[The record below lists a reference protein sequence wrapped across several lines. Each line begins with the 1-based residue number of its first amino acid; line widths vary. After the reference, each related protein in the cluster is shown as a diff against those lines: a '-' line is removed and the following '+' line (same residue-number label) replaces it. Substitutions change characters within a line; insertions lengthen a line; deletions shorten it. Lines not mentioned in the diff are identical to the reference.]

1 MSISTLYTSVM
12 NEHTSVFERMR
23 SSDSLVH
30 DLSILGE
37 MMLSAFRKGNKLL
50 LCGNGGSASDAQH
63 IAAELV
69 GRFYLDRPGI
79 NAETLTVN
87 TSSLTSITNDY
98 SFDNVFSRQVEA
110 KGRKGD
116 VLLGL
121 TTSGTSKNI
130 IAAFETA
137 RKIGMRNICFTG
149 ENAPASLDDLCEVV
163 LRVPSACT
171 PRIQEIH
178 IIIGHIICE
187 YVEKMLFDN
196 AEETNE

>member
-1 MSISTLYTSVM
+1 MTVNELYDSVIFDHAVLI
-12 NEHTSVFERMR
+12 ELLKK
-23 SSDSLVH
+23 SDSVKQQIAASAEIL
-30 DLSILGE
+30 LS
-37 MMLSAFRKGNKLL
+37 SYRNNNKLL

-98 SFDNVFSRQVEA
+98 SFDNVFARQVEA
-110 KGRKGD
+110 KGCPGD

-130 IAAFETA
+130 IAAFEKA
-137 RKIGMRNICFTG
+137 RNIGMRNICLTG
-149 ENAPASLDDLCEVV
+149 ENAPESLDTLCDVV
-163 LRVPSACT
+163 IRVPSSCT
-171 PRIQEIH
+171 PRIQEVH
-178 IIIGHIICE
+178 ILLGHILCE
-187 YVEKMLFDN
+187 YIEMELFG
-196 AEETNE
+196 T